1 MIVRWGLDELAAAIG
16 EVGAS
21 RAFLIRSP
29 RWDGLEL
36 ELDLVGT
43 WDEVPSTRIS
53 DAVAAAADA
62 DVIVALGGGSAI
74 DLGKAV
80 SVEAELPLVS
90 VPTTYSGAEWTTMYG
105 IRDPE
110 RVMRGGG
117 GGGRTAGIVYEPE
130 LTLDLPRGVSV
141 GTAMN
146 ALDHC
151 AEALYSR
158 SRTDEADEHALRGA
172 ELIARWLPEVVERP
186 DDLEARTRL
195 LEGASD
201 AGAALRAGGC
211 LAHAMSQTVGGAYG
225 YPHGTVNGICLPAAL
240 RFNADHAPDAVR
252 RFAAA
257 IGADDPAQRVEEL
270 AALGGPTRLRELGVP
285 HEDLS
290 SLAAAA
296 AQRPGNRLNPVE
308 ATPEQIE
315 TLLESVW

>member
-16 EVGAS
+16 EVGGS
-21 RAFLIRSP
+21 RAFLIRSS
-29 RWDGLEL
+29 RWDGLAL
-36 ELDLVGT
+36 ELDFVGT

-74 DLGKAV
+74 DLGKAI
-80 SVEAELPLVS
+80 SAEAELPLVS

-110 RVMRGGG
+110 RIMRGGG

-158 SRTDEADEHALRGA
+158 NRSDEADEHALRGA

-270 AALGGPTRLRELGVP
+270 AALGGPTRLRALGVP
-285 HEDLS
+285 REDLS
-290 SLAAAA
+290 HLAAAA

-315 TLLESVW
+315 ALLESVW

>member
-16 EVGAS
+16 EVGGS
-21 RAFLIRSP
+21 RAFLIRSS
-29 RWDGLEL
+29 RWDGLAL
-36 ELDLVGT
+36 ELDFVGT

-74 DLGKAV
+74 DLGKAI
-80 SVEAELPLVS
+80 SAEAELPLVS

-110 RVMRGGG
+110 RIMRGGG

-158 SRTDEADEHALRGA
+158 NRSDEADEHALRGA

-270 AALGGPTRLRELGVP
+270 AALGGPTRLRALGVP
-285 HEDLS
+285 REDLS
-290 SLAAAA
+290 RLAAAA

-315 TLLESVW
+315 ALLESVW

>member
-1 MIVRWGLDELAAAIG
+1 VIVRWGLDELAAAVG
-16 EVGAS
+16 EVGGS
-21 RAFLIRSP
+21 RALLIRSA
-29 RWDGLEL
+29 RWAELSL
-36 ELDLVGT
+36 ELDFVGT

-53 DAVAAAADA
+53 DAAGAAAHA

-80 SVEAELPLVS
+80 SAETELPLVS

-105 IRDPE
+105 IRDPN
-110 RVMRGGG
+110 RIMRGGG
-117 GGGRTAGIVYEPE
+117 GGGRTAGIVYEPQ

-141 GTAMN
+141 GTALN

-158 SRTDEADEHALRGA
+158 SRSDEADAHALRGA
-172 ELIARWLPEVVERP
+172 ELIARWLPEVVDEP
-186 DDLEARTRL
+186 GDLQARTRL
-195 LEGASD
+195 LEGAAD

-270 AALGGPTRLRELGVP
+270 AALGGPTRLRELGVRRQ
-285 HEDLS
+285 DLPR
-290 SLAAAA
+290 LAAAA

-315 TLLESVW
+315 ALLESVW